1 MGQASKTSLPPEFQK
16 LEGVGKNLIHE
27 AAPFRQALL
36 SQGAEALTTGGVKA
50 KIPLIQQMVSSSNQA
65 LSQGLTQTSEQLA
78 KRNIGG
84 PFAASMLAG
93 QRQAGL
99 QQIAGIPSSV
109 AERVIAQTAPF
120 AMGATQAGMGAIAQA
135 GQASFASD
143 AFNAQQFKAAMEDI
157 KSSLSSIGGGAAAAS
172 G

>member
-16 LEGVGKNLIHE
+16 LEGIGKNLVHE
-27 AAPFRQALL
+27 AAPFRQQLL
-36 SQGAEALTTGGVKA
+36 AQGAEALTTGGVGA
-50 KIPLIQQMVSSSNQA
+50 KIPLIQQMVSASGQA
-65 LSQGLTQTSEQLA
+65 LSQGLSQTAEGLT

-99 QQIAGIPSSV
+99 QQIAGIPTSV
-109 AERVIAQTAPF
+109 AERVIAQTTPF
-120 AMGATQAGMGAIAQA
+120 AMGATQAGMGGIAQA

-143 AFNAQQFKAAMEDI
+143 AFNALQFKAAMQDI
-157 KSSLSSIGGGAAAAS
+157 KSSLQSVGGGMAS
-172 G
+172 AG